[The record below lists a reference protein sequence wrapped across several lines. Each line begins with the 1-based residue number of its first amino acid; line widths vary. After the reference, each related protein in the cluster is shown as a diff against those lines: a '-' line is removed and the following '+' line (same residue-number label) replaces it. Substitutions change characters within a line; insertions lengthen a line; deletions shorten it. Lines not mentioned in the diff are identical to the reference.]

1 MVDFSSENSVK
12 LDALPGVWRG
22 KTPRLVSGNEIIST
36 EFSELDEV
44 LPGGGWPL
52 GCLTEILS
60 RRSGSGELTLML
72 PAIAQLS
79 RQNRWVSWIA
89 PPHIPYAPALAAAG
103 IRLSRML
110 VIRPRRAPDLLWSAE
125 QALRHGNRSAVLIWL
140 ETCNVRSL
148 RRLQLAATEGGSL
161 GVIFRSQ
168 HHAAT
173 PSPAALRVMVDG
185 NHGDDFA
192 VDILKCRGGRPV
204 SGLRLSDTTISG
216 SVPGEQMRSGEHAFT
231 NL

>member
-1 MVDFSSENSVK
+1 MADSSENSVN
-12 LDALPGVWRG
+12 LDTLPGVWRG
-22 KTPRLVSGNEIIST
+22 RMSRLVSGNEIIST
-36 EFSELDEV
+36 GFNKLDEV

-60 RRSGSGELTLML
+60 RRSGSGELTLLL
-72 PAIAQLS
+72 PAMAQLS

-89 PPHIPYAPALAAAG
+89 PPHIPYAPTLAAAG

-110 VIRPRRAPDLLWSAE
+110 VIRPRRIPDLLWSAE

-140 ETCNVRSL
+140 EACNVRTL
-148 RRLQLAATEGGSL
+148 RRLQLAASEGGSL

-168 HHAAT
+168 RHAAT
-173 PSPAALRVMVDG
+173 PSPAALRMKVGGSSGEFVVDM
-185 NHGDDFA
+185 F
-192 VDILKCRGGRPV
+192 KCRGGRTV
-204 SGLRLSDTTISG
+204 NGLRLSDMMVSG
-216 SVPGEQMRSGEHAFT
+216 SVPGEQVRSGEHAFT